1 MTAIRAAAAVLVFC
15 GVALPATAQNTRPA
29 PSNVSPGLLA
39 LPPANAIPGTLD
51 LATGQFTPLTA
62 NTTRPTVI
70 NEVFTFTPDFSKI
83 GSEAAIIR
91 TITCTLYV
99 LPYFQGGY
107 ARATNQFDL
116 ENPPTTLSVH
126 VFFTAYVDNPMMS
139 VQRYC
144 TALDENNET
153 HYFSATTS
161 ILPVGD
167 LDTHYTD
174 AVIF

>member
-1 MTAIRAAAAVLVFC
+1 MMAIRNAVAMFALC
-15 GVALPATAQNTRPA
+15 SVALPAMAQNSRPA
-29 PSNVSPGLLA
+29 THNTPPGLPA
-39 LPPANAIPGTLD
+39 LPPASAIFGTLD

-70 NEVFTFTPDFSKI
+70 NEVYTFTPDFSKI
-83 GSEAAIIR
+83 GSEAAIIH

-99 LPYFQGGY
+99 LPYFQSGY

-116 ENPPTTLSVH
+116 ENPPATLSVH
-126 VFFTAYVDNPMMS
+126 VFFTAYVDDPKMS

-167 LDTHYTD
+167 LDT
-174 AVIF
+174 